1 MPNLFPTESLE
12 NVTLKEN
19 KPIQFKGSYAF
30 DFEKGDFIRNYD
42 GSIAK
47 VNDFEA
53 YVQWCQKA
61 MMTARFKYLAYSS
74 RYGEESRNIIGS
86 DLDNK
91 AIELEI
97 KRITTEALIVHPRTE
112 SVENFQ
118 FHWSNGQVDYDYEV
132 ITIYRER
139 KVLKNTMKVR

>member
-1 MPNLFPTESLE
+1 MPNLFPTGSLE
-12 NVTLKEN
+12 NVTLKET

-30 DFEKGDFIRNYD
+30 DFEKGDFIRNSD

-74 RYGEESRNIIGS
+74 RYGEESRNIVGS
-86 DLDNK
+86 NLDNK

-97 KRITTEALIVHPRTE
+97 KRITKEALMVHPRTKDID
-112 SVENFQ
+112 NFQ
-118 FHWSNGQVDYDYEV
+118 FKWGNGELEYNYEV
-132 ITIYRER
+132 ITTLGER
-139 KVLKNTMKVR
+139 KLLSRTLKVR

>member
-1 MPNLFPTESLE
+1 MPNLFPSGSLE
-12 NVTLKEN
+12 NVTLKQN

-30 DFEKGDFIRNYD
+30 DFEKGDFIRSSD

-47 VNDFEA
+47 INDFDA

-86 DLDNK
+86 NLDNK
-91 AIELEI
+91 AIELEL
-97 KRITTEALIVHPRTE
+97 KRITKEALMVHPRTKD
-112 SVENFQ
+112 VDNFQ
-118 FHWSNGQVDYDYEV
+118 FRWGNGEVFYDYEV
-132 ITIYRER
+132 ITILDER
-139 KVLKNTMKVR
+139 TILNNSLKVR